1 MEYFITIIVVVLI
14 TILQFRSFFQTRRK
28 RKHFEMIFSENIS
41 DELVILKEDGV
52 QISYKRLSQLI
63 NSEKDI
69 KDLIQKIEKERDE
82 YIQKLSL
89 EKQDIERYE
98 EIQKEV
104 LKLDKQLKKHNK
116 ELENINQRRD
126 DFKLSNETFSEIIS
140 AVNRYLDKNKNA
152 VIDFNLI
159 RDIIDRNCD
168 VVEEEIH
175 AQLPFP
181 IYYGLMGTMS
191 GIIFGAA
198 SLVFSGSLDHLLT
211 PFPNPANLPLDSNA
225 YKCAYEAYNKIAT
238 EGILSLFGG
247 VAIATISSIIG
258 IILNVISTNSGK
270 ESKTIVESKKHKFI
284 SWLQAELLPKIS
296 NDFSSAL
303 IKLGG
308 DLTSFN
314 STFSQNANLLKNTI
328 SKIGSVTSAQ
338 ADLLESINRLDVKRI
353 ATANIKVCEKLEICT
368 SELDKLADNLNTI
381 ENKIRSVGGFFEQG
395 INEYERRNTYIQDA
409 SAKVDIAV
417 NNGHE
422 ELAKTTHKV
431 YEQYR
436 DLLNSLYLQ
445 MQTTTENLSK
455 KYSDDAEKLY
465 NVLTNKLNDIKCI
478 EDELKN
484 LVAVKDTINSLD
496 KSTIAQNKKI
506 DSLVSAIYELAQA
519 KVSGGSTRV
528 EMKLP
533 KLYKILIIVSTSIL
547 SCSALF
553 FIVLRV
559 LQFFSIL

>member
-1 MEYFITIIVVVLI
+1 MEYFITLIVVVLI
-14 TILQFRSFFQTRRK
+14 TIFQFRSFSQTRRR

-41 DELVILKEDGV
+41 DELLILKEDGV
-52 QISYKRLSQLI
+52 QISYKYLNELI
-63 NSEKDI
+63 TSEKEK
-69 KDLIQKIEKERDE
+69 KDLIQKIEKERKI
-82 YIQKLSL
+82 YLKKLDY
-89 EKQDIERYE
+89 EKQDIEKYNDY
-98 EIQKEV
+98 
-104 LKLDKQLKKHNK
+104 LKLIETLDEQLIENNK
-116 ELENINQRRD
+116 ELEKINKRKD
-126 DFKLSNETFSEIIS
+126 EFILSNETFSEIIS

-168 VVEEEIH
+168 VIEEEIH
-175 AQLPFP
+175 AQVPFP
-181 IYYGLMGTMS
+181 IYYGLMGTMF

-198 SLVFSGSLDHLLT
+198 SLVFTGSLDHLLT
-211 PFPNPANLPLDSNA
+211 PFPNPTNLPLGSDA
-225 YKCAYEAYNKIAT
+225 YKYAYDAYNKIAT

-284 SWLQAELLPKIS
+284 SWLQAELLPNIS

-338 ADLLESINRLDVKRI
+338 AELLESINRLDVKRI

-381 ENKIRSVGGFFEQG
+381 ENKIRGVGGFFEQG

-409 SAKVDIAV
+409 SAKVDTAV

-422 ELAKTTHKV
+422 ELAKTTNKV

-445 MQTTTENLSK
+445 MQSTTEELSK
-455 KYSDDAEKLY
+455 KYREDAENLY
-465 NVLTNKLNDIKCI
+465 SVLTNKLNDIKCI

-484 LVAVKDTINSLD
+484 LVAVKETISNLD
-496 KSTIAQNKKI
+496 KSTVAQNKKI
-506 DSLVSAIYELAQA
+506 DSLVSAIYELAQT

-553 FIVLRV
+553 FIVLRI